1 MAYRSTPRTEAR
13 RVAAREQIVLAAL
26 EQVADG
32 GYGSAS
38 VSAVAIRAGVATG
51 TVYRHFSSKAV
62 LFAEVFRRAS
72 QRELDV
78 VTELADRRGL
88 NTTERIAGGA
98 EVFARR
104 ALANPVLAFAL
115 LAEPVDPAVEAERLV
130 FRRGYRDV
138 FAAVLE
144 DGIRAGEIDPID
156 CPTVAAALV
165 GALAEVLVGPLSE
178 GAASHRAAG
187 PHRSEALITSLVQF
201 AVKAIKHEEE
211 PDVRRTAHA

>member
-1 MAYRSTPRTEAR
+1 M
-13 RVAAREQIVLAAL
+13 AARERIVLAAL
-26 EQVADG
+26 AQVAED

-38 VSAVAIRAGVATG
+38 IGAVAGRAGVATG
-51 TVYRHFSSKAV
+51 TVYRHFSSKAD
-62 LFAEVFRRAS
+62 LLAEVFRRAS

-78 VTELADRRGL
+78 VIELADRRGL
-88 NTTERIAGGA
+88 SSAERIAGGA

-104 ALANPVLAFAL
+104 ALANPVLAYAL

-130 FRRGYRDV
+130 FRRGHRDV

-144 DGIRAGEIDPID
+144 DGIRDGEIEPVD

-178 GAASHRAAG
+178 GAASHRAAD

-201 AVKAIKHEEE
+201 AVKAIKYEEE
-211 PDVRRTAHA
+211 PDVRRITHA